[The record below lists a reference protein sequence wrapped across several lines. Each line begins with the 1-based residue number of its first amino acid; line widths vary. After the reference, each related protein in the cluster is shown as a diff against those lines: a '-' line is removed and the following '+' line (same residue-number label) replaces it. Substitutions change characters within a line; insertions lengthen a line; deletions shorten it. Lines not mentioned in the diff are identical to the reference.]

1 MFATGIDQGRM
12 RRHDRSGV
20 EPGRLIVFISFEGID
35 GSGKSTQLTML
46 REWFEARGSGVMV
59 IREPGATLLSESIR
73 EILLSTKQSITPT
86 AELLLF
92 SAARTQLVEKV
103 IEPAQ
108 TAGSIILC
116 DRYVDSTT
124 AYQGY
129 GRGLNLDHVAEI
141 SRIATRGVMPSLTF
155 FIDVR
160 YEQAQQRMQ
169 FAEGAAE
176 PDRMERAGSEF
187 FNRVRDGYLAIAASD
202 PKRFVV
208 VDGYRDRDAIHRD
221 IVTEVEHRL

>member
-1 MFATGIDQGRM
+1 M
-12 RRHDRSGV
+12 
-20 EPGRLIVFISFEGID
+20 FISFEGID
-35 GSGKSTQLTML
+35 GSGKSTQLNLL
-46 REWFEARGSGVMV
+46 REWLEQRGKGVIT

-92 SAARTQLVEKV
+92 SAARTQLVERV
-103 IEPAQ
+103 IEPALS
-108 TAGSIILC
+108 AGSIILC

-129 GRGLNLDHVAEI
+129 GRGLNMDHVAEI
-141 SRIATRGVMPSLTF
+141 SRIATRGVMPELTF

-176 PDRMERAGSEF
+176 PDRMERSGGEF
-187 FNRVRDGYLAIAASD
+187 FNRVREGYLAIAEAE

-208 VDGYRDRDAIHRD
+208 IDGYRERDEIHRD
-221 IVTEVEHRL
+221 VLTEVERRLEAP

>member
-1 MFATGIDQGRM
+1 M
-12 RRHDRSGV
+12 
-20 EPGRLIVFISFEGID
+20 FISFEGID
-35 GSGKSTQLTML
+35 GSGKSTQLNLL
-46 REWFEARGSGVMV
+46 REWLEHQGKSVV
-59 IREPGATLLSESIR
+59 TIREPGATLLSESIR

-92 SAARTQLVEKV
+92 SAARTQLVERV
-103 IEPAQ
+103 IEPTLA
-108 TAGSIILC
+108 AGSIILC

-129 GRGLNLDHVAEI
+129 GRGLNMDHVAEI
-141 SRIATRGVMPSLTF
+141 SRIATRGMMPELTF

-187 FNRVRDGYLAIAASD
+187 FNRVRDGYLTIATAE

-208 VDGYRDRDAIHRD
+208 IDGYRERDVIHQD
-221 IVTEVEHRL
+221 ILSVVEQRLQAP